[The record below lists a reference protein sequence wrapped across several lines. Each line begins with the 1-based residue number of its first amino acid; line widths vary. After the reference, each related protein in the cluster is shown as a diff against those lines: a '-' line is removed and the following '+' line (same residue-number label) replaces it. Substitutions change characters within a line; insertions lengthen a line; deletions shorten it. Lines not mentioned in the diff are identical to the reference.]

1 MALPKLNVPEYHLK
15 LPSSGKTVKYRP
27 FLVKEEKLLFLA
39 METGEQKDLINAVK
53 NILLS
58 CTNMKS
64 VNSLS
69 TFDIE
74 FLFLK
79 IRTRS
84 VGENVDVS
92 ITCPDDNETEV
103 KVSIPLD
110 EIEVKKDPKHTKTL
124 KLSDDVILT
133 MGYPSLDM
141 FVKSN
146 FIGEGSNDMDQIF
159 ELAAGCA
166 ESIADSQQVYPCK
179 DQPKKELLEFFG
191 DMNTKQFQMV
201 QTFFET
207 MPKLSHT
214 IEVTNPKTK
223 VKSEVVLEGLTSF
236 FG

>member
-92 ITCPDDNETEV
+92 VTCPDDNETEV

-110 EIEVKKDPKHTKTL
+110 EIEVRKDPKHTKTL

-146 FIGEGSNDMDQIF
+146 FIGE
-159 ELAAGCA
+159 
-166 ESIADSQQVYPCK
+166 
-179 DQPKKELLEFFG
+179 
-191 DMNTKQFQMV
+191 
-201 QTFFET
+201 
-207 MPKLSHT
+207 
-214 IEVTNPKTK
+214 
-223 VKSEVVLEGLTSF
+223 
-236 FG
+236 

>member
-92 ITCPDDNETEV
+92 VTCPDDNETEV

-110 EIEVKKDPKHTKTL
+110 EIEVEKIQNIL
-124 KLSDDVILT
+124 KLL
-133 MGYPSLDM
+133 
-141 FVKSN
+141 N
-146 FIGEGSNDMDQIF
+146 
-159 ELAAGCA
+159 
-166 ESIADSQQVYPCK
+166 
-179 DQPKKELLEFFG
+179 
-191 DMNTKQFQMV
+191 
-201 QTFFET
+201 
-207 MPKLSHT
+207 
-214 IEVTNPKTK
+214 
-223 VKSEVVLEGLTSF
+223 
-236 FG
+236 

>member
-92 ITCPDDNETEV
+92 VTCPDD
-103 KVSIPLD
+103 
-110 EIEVKKDPKHTKTL
+110 
-124 KLSDDVILT
+124 LSLIH
-133 MGYPSLDM
+133 
-141 FVKSN
+141 
-146 FIGEGSNDMDQIF
+146 I
-159 ELAAGCA
+159 
-166 ESIADSQQVYPCK
+166 
-179 DQPKKELLEFFG
+179 
-191 DMNTKQFQMV
+191 
-201 QTFFET
+201 
-207 MPKLSHT
+207 
-214 IEVTNPKTK
+214 
-223 VKSEVVLEGLTSF
+223 
-236 FG
+236 